1 MKKRIVCTILILLF
15 LISIPCYAEQL
26 DAVPEI
32 TARNVVLVNTNTGAT
47 AYSLAPDEKV
57 YPASVTKLMTLL
69 VAIEH
74 IEDMEAVVTVDES
87 CYDDLVIGSSN
98 MALKDGEQLRVIDL
112 LYGIALSSANE
123 AANAMAQYISGSI
136 PDYVELMNQKA
147 SELGAN
153 NTHFANTHGLQ
164 DENHYTTAADM
175 AIIAK
180 AAFSNP
186 TIRELTST
194 VSYVIEPTNKTLN
207 KRTLVTTNNLINSN
221 TQTYYKYA
229 ICGKTG
235 STTAAGY
242 NLVSL
247 AKKGDIEFLLVA
259 MNVEKVSGGSNTVFA
274 DSKKLYQWAF
284 DNYTYTRIINEQ
296 DLITEVKVELSAKGD
311 HLVLTPAKSISQVI
325 PNNLDVSQLE
335 RKITTDPVIYAPVKK
350 GDVLGKLVLEKDGVV
365 YGEVEL
371 VSKSDVSRST
381 VLYYLHL
388 IKTFFSNIWV
398 RIICIILAVLIILYI
413 IVMINN
419 NRRRKRRRRLKRRI
433 KF

>member
-1 MKKRIVCTILILLF
+1 MKKRVFCAVLVLLLIL
-15 LISIPCYAEQL
+15 SMPCFAEQL
-26 DAVPEI
+26 DAVPEV

-47 AYSLAPDEKV
+47 AYSLNPDEKI
-57 YPASVTKLMTLL
+57 YPASVTKLMTLI
-69 VAIEH
+69 VALEH
-74 IEDMEAVVTVDES
+74 IDDMEAIVTVDES
-87 CYDDLVIGSSN
+87 CYDDLVVGSSN

-123 AANAMAQYISGSI
+123 AANAIAQYLCGDA
-136 PDYVELMNQKA
+136 PAFVELMNQKA
-147 SELGAN
+147 AELGAN
-153 NTHFANTHGLQ
+153 NTHFVNTHGLQ
-164 DENHYTTAADM
+164 DENHYTTASDM
-175 AIIAK
+175 AIIAA

-194 VSYVIEPTNKTLN
+194 VSYVIEPTNETLSR
-207 KRTLVTTNNLINSN
+207 RTLVTTNSLLNSN
-221 TQTYYKYA
+221 SQSYYRYA

-247 AKKGDIEFLLVA
+247 AKKGDVEFLLVA
-259 MNVEKVSGGSNTVFA
+259 MNVERISGVGNTVFD

-311 HLVLTPAKSISQVI
+311 HLVLTPAKSLSQVV
-325 PNNLDVSQLE
+325 PNDLDVSQLE
-335 RKITTDPVIYAPVKK
+335 RKITTEPVIYAPVKK
-350 GDVLGKLVLEKDGVV
+350 GDVLGSLVLEKDGVV
-365 YGEVEL
+365 YGEVDL
-371 VSKSDVSRST
+371 VSNSDVSRST

-388 IKTFFSNIWV
+388 IKMFFSNIWV
-398 RIICIILAVLIILYI
+398 RIICIILAVLIVIYI
-413 IVMINN
+413 IIMINN
-419 NRRRKRRRRLKRRI
+419 NRRRKRRRLRRRI

>member
-1 MKKRIVCTILILLF
+1 M
-15 LISIPCYAEQL
+15 
-26 DAVPEI
+26 PEV

-47 AYSLAPDEKV
+47 AYSLNPDEKI
-57 YPASVTKLMTLL
+57 YPASVTKLMTLI

-74 IEDMEAVVTVDES
+74 IDDMEAIVTVDES
-87 CYDDLVIGSSN
+87 CYDDLVVGSSN

-123 AANAMAQYISGSI
+123 AANAIAQYICGDA
-136 PDYVELMNQKA
+136 PAFVELMNQKA
-147 SELGAN
+147 AELGAD
-153 NTHFANTHGLQ
+153 NTHFVNTHGLQ
-164 DENHYTTAADM
+164 DENHYTTASDM
-175 AIIAK
+175 AIIAA

-194 VSYVIEPTNKTLN
+194 VSYVIEPTNETLSR
-207 KRTLVTTNNLINSN
+207 RTLVTTNNLLNSN
-221 TQTYYKYA
+221 SQSYYRYA

-247 AKKGDIEFLLVA
+247 AKKGDVEFLLVA
-259 MNVEKVSGGSNTVFA
+259 MNVERISGAGNTVFD
-274 DSKKLYQWAF
+274 DSKQLYQWAF

-311 HLVLTPAKSISQVI
+311 HLVLTPAKSLSQVV
-325 PNNLDVSQLE
+325 PNDLDVSQLE
-335 RKITTDPVIYAPVKK
+335 RKITTEPVIYAPVKK
-350 GDVLGKLVLEKDGVV
+350 GDVLGSLVLEKDGVV
-365 YGEVEL
+365 YGEVDL
-371 VSKSDVSRST
+371 VSNSDVSRST

-388 IKTFFSNIWV
+388 IKMFFSNIWV
-398 RIICIILAVLIILYI
+398 RIICIILAVLIVIYI
-413 IVMINN
+413 IIMINN
-419 NRRRKRRRRLKRRI
+419 NRRRKRRRLRRRI

>member
-1 MKKRIVCTILILLF
+1 MKKRIVCAVLVLLLIL
-15 LISIPCYAEQL
+15 SMPCFSEQL
-26 DAVPEI
+26 DAVPEV

-47 AYSLAPDEKV
+47 AYSLNPDEKI
-57 YPASVTKLMTLL
+57 YPASVTKLMTLI

-74 IEDMEAVVTVDES
+74 IDDMEAIVTVDES
-87 CYDDLVIGSSN
+87 CYDDLVVGSSN

-123 AANAMAQYISGSI
+123 AANAIAQYICGDA
-136 PDYVELMNQKA
+136 PAFVELMNQKA
-147 SELGAN
+147 AELGAD
-153 NTHFANTHGLQ
+153 NTHFVNTHGLQ
-164 DENHYTTAADM
+164 DENHYTTASDM
-175 AIIAK
+175 AIIAA

-194 VSYVIEPTNKTLN
+194 VSYVIEPTNETLSR
-207 KRTLVTTNNLINSN
+207 RTLVTTNNLLNSN
-221 TQTYYKYA
+221 SQSYYRYA

-247 AKKGDIEFLLVA
+247 AKKGDVEFLLVA
-259 MNVEKVSGGSNTVFA
+259 MNVERISGAGNTVFD
-274 DSKKLYQWAF
+274 DSKQLYQWAF

-311 HLVLTPAKSISQVI
+311 HLVLTPAKSLSQVV
-325 PNNLDVSQLE
+325 PNDLDVSQLE
-335 RKITTDPVIYAPVKK
+335 RKITTEPVIYAPVKK
-350 GDVLGKLVLEKDGVV
+350 GDVLGSLVLEKDGVV
-365 YGEVEL
+365 YGEVDL
-371 VSKSDVSRST
+371 VSNSDVSRST

-388 IKTFFSNIWV
+388 IKMFFSNIWV
-398 RIICIILAVLIILYI
+398 RIICIILAVLIVIYI
-413 IVMINN
+413 IIMINN
-419 NRRRKRRRRLKRRI
+419 NRRRKRRRLRRRI

>member
-1 MKKRIVCTILILLF
+1 MKKRVFCAVLVLLLIL
-15 LISIPCYAEQL
+15 SMPCFAEQL
-26 DAVPEI
+26 DAVPEV

-47 AYSLAPDEKV
+47 AYSLNPDEKI
-57 YPASVTKLMTLL
+57 YPASVTKLMTLI
-69 VAIEH
+69 VALEH
-74 IEDMEAVVTVDES
+74 IDDMEAIVTVDES
-87 CYDDLVIGSSN
+87 CYDDLVVGSSN

-123 AANAMAQYISGSI
+123 AANAIAQYLCGDA
-136 PDYVELMNQKA
+136 PAFVELMNQKA
-147 SELGAN
+147 AELGAN
-153 NTHFANTHGLQ
+153 NTHFVNTHGLQ
-164 DENHYTTAADM
+164 DENHYTTASDM
-175 AIIAK
+175 AIIAA

-194 VSYVIEPTNKTLN
+194 VSYVIEPTNETLSR
-207 KRTLVTTNNLINSN
+207 RTLVTTNSLLNSN
-221 TQTYYKYA
+221 SQSYYRYA

-247 AKKGDIEFLLVA
+247 AKKGDVEFLLVA
-259 MNVEKVSGGSNTVFA
+259 MNVERISGVGNTVFD

-311 HLVLTPAKSISQVI
+311 HLVLTPAKSLSQVV
-325 PNNLDVSQLE
+325 PNDLDVSQLE
-335 RKITTDPVIYAPVKK
+335 RKITTEPVIYAPVKK
-350 GDVLGKLVLEKDGVV
+350 GDVLGSLVLEKEGVV
-365 YGEVEL
+365 YGEVDL
-371 VSKSDVSRST
+371 VSNSDVSRST

-388 IKTFFSNIWV
+388 IKMFFSNIWV
-398 RIICIILAVLIILYI
+398 RIICIILAVLIVIYI
-413 IVMINN
+413 IIMINN
-419 NRRRKRRRRLKRRI
+419 NRRRKRRRLRRRI

>member
-1 MKKRIVCTILILLF
+1 MKKRIVCAVLVLLLIL
-15 LISIPCYAEQL
+15 SMPCFAEQL
-26 DAVPEI
+26 DAVPEV

-47 AYSLAPDEKV
+47 AYSLNPDEKI
-57 YPASVTKLMTLL
+57 YPASVTKLMTLI

-74 IEDMEAVVTVDES
+74 IDDMEAIVTVDES
-87 CYDDLVIGSSN
+87 CYDDLVVGSSN

-123 AANAMAQYISGSI
+123 AANAIAQYICGDA
-136 PDYVELMNQKA
+136 PAFVELMNQKA
-147 SELGAN
+147 AELGAD
-153 NTHFANTHGLQ
+153 NTHFVNTHGLQ
-164 DENHYTTAADM
+164 DENHYTTASDM
-175 AIIAK
+175 AIIAA

-194 VSYVIEPTNKTLN
+194 VSYVIEPTNETLSR
-207 KRTLVTTNNLINSN
+207 RTLVTTNNLLNSN
-221 TQTYYKYA
+221 SQSYYRYA

-247 AKKGDIEFLLVA
+247 AKKGDVEFLLVA
-259 MNVEKVSGGSNTVFA
+259 MNVERISGAGNTVFD
-274 DSKKLYQWAF
+274 DSKQLYQWAF

-311 HLVLTPAKSISQVI
+311 HLVLTPAKSLSQVV
-325 PNNLDVSQLE
+325 PNDLDVSQLE
-335 RKITTDPVIYAPVKK
+335 RKITTEPVIYAPVKK
-350 GDVLGKLVLEKDGVV
+350 GDVLGSLVLEKDGVV
-365 YGEVEL
+365 YGEVDL
-371 VSKSDVSRST
+371 VSNSDVSRST

-388 IKTFFSNIWV
+388 IKMFFSNIWV
-398 RIICIILAVLIILYI
+398 RIICIILAVLIVIYI
-413 IVMINN
+413 IIMINN
-419 NRRRKRRRRLKRRI
+419 NRRRKRRRLRRRI

>member
-1 MKKRIVCTILILLF
+1 MKKRVFCAVLVLLLIL
-15 LISIPCYAEQL
+15 SMPCFAEQL
-26 DAVPEI
+26 DAVPEV

-47 AYSLAPDEKV
+47 AYSLNPDEKV
-57 YPASVTKLMTLL
+57 YPASVTKLMTLI
-69 VAIEH
+69 VALEH
-74 IEDMEAVVTVDES
+74 IDDMEAIVTVDES
-87 CYDDLVIGSSN
+87 CYDDLVVGSSN

-123 AANAMAQYISGSI
+123 AANAIAQYLCGDA
-136 PDYVELMNQKA
+136 PAFVELMNQKA
-147 SELGAN
+147 AELGAN
-153 NTHFANTHGLQ
+153 NTHFVNTHGLQ
-164 DENHYTTAADM
+164 DENHYTTASDM
-175 AIIAK
+175 AIIAA

-194 VSYVIEPTNKTLN
+194 VSYVIEPTNETLSR
-207 KRTLVTTNNLINSN
+207 RTLVTTNSLLNSN
-221 TQTYYKYA
+221 SQSYYRYA

-247 AKKGDIEFLLVA
+247 AKKGDVEFLLVA
-259 MNVEKVSGGSNTVFA
+259 MNVERISGVGNTVFD

-311 HLVLTPAKSISQVI
+311 HLVLTPAKSLSQVV
-325 PNNLDVSQLE
+325 PNDLDVSQLE
-335 RKITTDPVIYAPVKK
+335 RKITTEPVIYAPVKK
-350 GDVLGKLVLEKDGVV
+350 GDVLGSLVLEKDGVV
-365 YGEVEL
+365 YGEVDL
-371 VSKSDVSRST
+371 VSNSDVSRST

-388 IKTFFSNIWV
+388 IKMFFSNIWV
-398 RIICIILAVLIILYI
+398 RIICIILAVLIVIYI
-413 IVMINN
+413 IIMINN
-419 NRRRKRRRRLKRRI
+419 NRRRKRRRLRRRI

>member
-1 MKKRIVCTILILLF
+1 MKKRVFCAVLVLLLIL
-15 LISIPCYAEQL
+15 SMPCFAEQL
-26 DAVPEI
+26 DAVPEV

-47 AYSLAPDEKV
+47 AYSLNPDEKV
-57 YPASVTKLMTLL
+57 YPASVTKLMTLI
-69 VAIEH
+69 VALEH
-74 IEDMEAVVTVDES
+74 IDDMEAIVTVDES
-87 CYDDLVIGSSN
+87 CYDDLVVGSSN

-123 AANAMAQYISGSI
+123 AANAIAQYLCGDA
-136 PDYVELMNQKA
+136 PAFVELMNQKA
-147 SELGAN
+147 AELGAN
-153 NTHFANTHGLQ
+153 NTHFVNTHGLQ
-164 DENHYTTAADM
+164 DENHYTTASDM
-175 AIIAK
+175 AIIAA

-194 VSYVIEPTNKTLN
+194 VSYVIEPTNETLSR
-207 KRTLVTTNNLINSN
+207 RTLVTTNSLLNSN
-221 TQTYYKYA
+221 SQSYYRYA

-247 AKKGDIEFLLVA
+247 AKKGDVEFLLVA
-259 MNVEKVSGGSNTVFA
+259 MNVERISGVGNTVFD

-311 HLVLTPAKSISQVI
+311 HLVLTPAKSLSQVV
-325 PNNLDVSQLE
+325 PNDLDVSQLE
-335 RKITTDPVIYAPVKK
+335 RKITTEPVIYAPVKK
-350 GDVLGKLVLEKDGVV
+350 GDVLGSLVLEKDGVV
-365 YGEVEL
+365 YGEVDL
-371 VSKSDVSRST
+371 VSNSDVSRNT

-388 IKTFFSNIWV
+388 IKMFFSNIWV
-398 RIICIILAVLIILYI
+398 RIICIILAVLIVIYI
-413 IVMINN
+413 IIMINN
-419 NRRRKRRRRLKRRI
+419 NRRRKRRRLRRRI